1 MAWVLDSAA
10 SSRIPKSKSP
20 SSIQFNKLFDMSL
33 LLSLTF
39 GDPFTEIA
47 ALNDDWP
54 KSQSAE
60 DREVLVGH
68 AEWAG
73 SYWEAPNTLHANRDP
88 ADFKMFAGP
97 VMQNAGLA
105 CELVLKCLLF
115 GGGHSEKDL
124 RKWGHSLT
132 KLYDKA
138 EAHIDILRFLDA
150 VRRASQPFQ
159 LPQEVA
165 DQYQRSGRTREEA
178 EIGWRV
184 FSQHIRLLDE
194 SYDRPY
200 RARYIAEGPISLPE
214 PFFLLLGS
222 LVLLNAMRERMNMRV
237 VGTVFGETSGSS
249 GLL

>member
-1 MAWVLDSAA
+1 
-10 SSRIPKSKSP
+10 
-20 SSIQFNKLFDMSL
+20 MSMR
-33 LLSLTF
+33 LSLTF

-54 KSQSAE
+54 KSQSVE
-60 DREVLVGH
+60 DREALVGR

-73 SYWEAPNTLHANRDP
+73 SFWEAANILHANRDP

-97 VMQNAGLA
+97 VMQNAGLT

-115 GGGHSEKDL
+115 GGGHWEEDL

-138 EAHIDILRFLDA
+138 EAHLDILRFLDA

-159 LPQEVA
+159 LPHEIA
-165 DQYQRSGRTREEA
+165 DRYQRSGRMREEA
-178 EIGWRV
+178 EIRWRV

-200 RARYIAEGPISLPE
+200 RARYVAEGPISLPD
-214 PFFLLLGS
+214 PYFLLLGS
-222 LVLLNAMRERMNMRV
+222 LILLNAMRERMDMPL
-237 VGTVFGETSGSS
+237 VGTVFGETSGPSN
-249 GLL
+249 LL